1 MEGSISF
8 HSVLIQL
15 MHILA
20 KHRYPYIISTKGTL
34 LANQEYLDI
43 LRDSNVYVRFSVTV
57 VAPELRKG
65 IDRGCPN
72 LCDLF
77 AAAKTICQV
86 GVPVSFR
93 LQPIFPGHEDVAYAL
108 LEEAGKMGVKHISME
123 YLKVPIDANIK
134 FSETVR
140 AALGSEPIR
149 RYIEMGSKRNGREYI
164 LPFSYRA
171 PYLLRFREYVK
182 KLGMTFGFADNDL
195 LIFSDGDSCCSA
207 SDLYLTNMNTFKAN
221 IVGMAKGKRVGDKLS
236 LSDFHDK
243 WYPKHRISPYLNSR
257 SRISSGQIKGR
268 PDWPEYVKEMWN
280 SSHGIYNP
288 AYFVGIR
295 AVEQE
300 DESGNIQY
308 ERVGSEFDLFSVGAG
323 NVAP

>member
-1 MEGSISF
+1 MKHKTYKYALSLTSQIYFCSIPVRLDSYNHCNYGCGYCF
-8 HSVLIQL
+8 ASTRQGFGRDQTLKLASPKALDRRLTNAAKGTAKSALDDFLSHRVPIQFGGMSDPFSEAERRNGVSIQL

-164 LPFSYRA
+164 LPF
-171 PYLLRFREYVK
+171 RFDPAHAY
-182 KLGMTFGFADNDL
+182 
-195 LIFSDGDSCCSA
+195 
-207 SDLYLTNMNTFKAN
+207 
-221 IVGMAKGKRVGDKLS
+221 
-236 LSDFHDK
+236 
-243 WYPKHRISPYLNSR
+243 
-257 SRISSGQIKGR
+257 SG
-268 PDWPEYVKEMWN
+268 
-280 SSHGIYNP
+280 
-288 AYFVGIR
+288 
-295 AVEQE
+295 
-300 DESGNIQY
+300 
-308 ERVGSEFDLFSVGAG
+308 
-323 NVAP
+323 